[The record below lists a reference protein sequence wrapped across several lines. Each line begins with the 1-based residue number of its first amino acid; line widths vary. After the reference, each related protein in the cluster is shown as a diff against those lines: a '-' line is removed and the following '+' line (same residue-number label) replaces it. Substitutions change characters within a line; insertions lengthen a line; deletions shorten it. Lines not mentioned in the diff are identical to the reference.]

1 MPLMR
6 HVEAR
11 RRFFGLCLLSCALS
25 VHAVDAHRPSP
36 FVAVYTIEA
45 GGIGAGRMTRT
56 LSIAADDDYRFSAIV
71 EAEGLVAL
79 LKPTRIVEESAGR
92 WADAHPVTARY
103 SHLKTSGKKR
113 KETVIDF
120 DWQAGRSHAT
130 INGAPVEGKLETGEI
145 DKLSYQL
152 ALMRDLAAGV
162 GALEYRVAEAGG
174 GKRYRLER
182 RADERVQVGATAYDA
197 VPVVYARDDGRR
209 TVLWCAPALE
219 YLPVRIEYTEKDG
232 KVTTA
237 ELASVDVD

>member
-1 MPLMR
+1 MPLTR
-6 HVEAR
+6 HAEATGR
-11 RRFFGLCLLSCALS
+11 LVGLYLFSCALS
-25 VHAVDAHRPSP
+25 VHAADAHRPSP
-36 FVAVYTIEA
+36 FVAVYAVEA

-56 LSIAADDDYRFSAIV
+56 LSIAADDDYRFSAVV

-79 LKPTRIVEESAGR
+79 LKPTRIVEESMGR
-92 WADAHPVTARY
+92 WVDAHPVSTRY
-103 SHLKTSGKKR
+103 VHTKISGKKR
-113 KETVIDF
+113 KETAIDF
-120 DWQAGRSHAT
+120 DWTTARSHAT
-130 INGAPVEGKLETGEI
+130 INGTPVEAALEAGEI

-162 GALEYRVAEAGG
+162 TALEYRVAEAGG

-182 RADERVQVGATAYDA
+182 GADVRVQAGAASYDT
-197 VPVVYARDDGRR
+197 VPVTYARDDGRR

-237 ELASVDVD
+237 ELVSVDAD